1 MAVKNTNT
9 KGKKVTKKS
18 VAKTYPAVGNV
29 YVSSG
34 MNNTIISITD
44 EKGNTLFNGSSGMFG
59 FRNSRQ
65 ATPYAATKV
74 AEETGLKAFKAGVR
88 EVNVFV
94 KGAGQGRVSSIKALK
109 TAGLKVVSITDITPL
124 PHNGCRPSKKR
135 RN

>member
-1 MAVKNTNT
+1 MAKNTI
-9 KGKKVTKKS
+9 GKKVTKKNITKS
-18 VAKTYPAVGNV
+18 YPALGNV
-29 YVSSG
+29 YISAG
-34 MNNTIISITD
+34 MNNTIVSITD

-59 FRNSRQ
+59 FKNSRQ

-74 AEETGLKAFKAGVR
+74 AEETGLKAFNAGVK

-109 TAGLKVVSITDITPL
+109 AAGLRVLSITDTTPL

-135 RN
+135 RM

>member
-1 MAVKNTNT
+1 MAIKQTNKN
-9 KGKKVTKKS
+9 KKITKK
-18 VAKTYPAVGNV
+18 AINKNYPAVGNV
-29 YVSSG
+29 YISAG

-59 FRNSRQ
+59 FKNARQ

-74 AEETGLKAFKAGVR
+74 AEETGVKAFNSGVR

-94 KGAGQGRVSSIKALK
+94 KGAGNGRVSSIKALK
-109 TAGLKVVSITDITPL
+109 TAGLKVVSITDTTPL

-135 RN
+135 RM